1 MAENEHTITP
11 ASVLRWVSGVSTA
24 LLVPIMLGL
33 FNSVNS
39 VKESNIRM
47 EGKFDVLDMRLREYE
62 HTAERTEKR
71 IEYLEQHSR
80 NNGNGKK

>member
-11 ASVLRWVSGVSTA
+11 ASVLRWVSGVSSA

-62 HTAERTEKR
+62 RTAERNEKR

-80 NNGNGKK
+80 NGNGKK